1 MLIDLDFLR
10 AAALYSGGNG
20 EWRSI
25 QDHNADL
32 CSALWTLGDEIRGI
46 VLSHGEQ
53 TVLRQDRFRRDIHD
67 AAFQANRTTKRLAGF
82 FFHSASISLFSIL
95 RTES

>member
-1 MLIDLDFLR
+1 MLIELDFPRDATLH
-10 AAALYSGGNG
+10 SGGNG
-20 EWRSI
+20 KWRSI

-46 VLSHGEQ
+46 ILSHGEQ
-53 TVLRQDRFRRDIHD
+53 AILGHDRFRGNIHD
-67 AAFQANRTTKRLAGF
+67 AAFQANRTAKRLAGF

-95 RTES
+95 RTAS